1 MTREEYGQ
9 AYTQG
14 FTLTV
19 RFLVS
24 RGLFSDAAEETA
36 QAAWAKGWER
46 LAQLRNEH
54 MLLTWVNSIA
64 LNLFRSV
71 SRKPVL
77 QQLPELS
84 APPRVNLAAIDVNRV
99 LSSCKTADR
108 VVLQQRYIDGCG
120 IKEIARQ
127 HGWTETAVR
136 VRLVRARRSAR
147 TRMDDRCLKFQP
159 KPLVSRNI
167 RPALGN
173 FVAA

>member
-9 AYTQG
+9 AYAQG

-24 RGLFSDAAEETA
+24 RGAFGDAAEETA

-54 MLLTWVNSIA
+54 VLLTWVNSIA
-64 LNLFRSV
+64 LNLFRSI

-84 APPRVNLAAIDVNRV
+84 AAPRVNLAAIDVNRI
-99 LSSCKTADR
+99 LSTCKSADR
-108 VVLQQRYIDGCG
+108 VVLQQRYLEGCE
-120 IKEIARQ
+120 IREIAMQ

-136 VRLVRARRSAR
+136 VRLVRAKRAAR
-147 TRMDDRCLKFQP
+147 NRMDRCLKFQL
-159 KPLVSRNI
+159 KPYACCDLRAGVR
-167 RPALGN
+167 N
-173 FVAA
+173 FVSA